1 MIPSQWLLSVSL
13 KLNGD
18 EYPYYTLIDRR
29 KQKST
34 RFKTYKQCLQ
44 KSVVEKMAM
53 IKLMRG
59 GYDHHIFGSWIG
71 DRHFVVALDRNEY
84 EELLEK
90 VSGTD
95 TRKQG
100 KTKGKKNSK

>member
-1 MIPSQWLLSVSL
+1 MISSQWLLSVSL

-18 EYPYYTLIDRR
+18 EHPYYTLIDRR

-34 RFKTYKQCLQ
+34 RFKTYKHCLQ

-59 GYDHHIFGSWIG
+59 SYDHHIFGSWIG
-71 DRHFVVALDRNEY
+71 DRHFVVALDKNEY
-84 EELLEK
+84 NELLEK
-90 VSGTD
+90 VNGNTG
-95 TRKQG
+95 KQS
-100 KTKGKKNSK
+100 KSSRKKNTE